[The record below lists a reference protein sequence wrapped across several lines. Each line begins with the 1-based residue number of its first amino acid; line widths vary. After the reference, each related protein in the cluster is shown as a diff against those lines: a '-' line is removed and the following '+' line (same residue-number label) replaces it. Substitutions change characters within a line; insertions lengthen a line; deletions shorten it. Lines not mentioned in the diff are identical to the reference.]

1 MLEDAFVVDFTGGGL
16 FATGVVAHLKNAD
29 FRPTA
34 VDIGDEVAFG
44 DLLVV
49 DVKEDFA
56 TRVIDG
62 LADQICLWRASQK
75 NAGVVRQAVERFQH
89 HYQTRF
95 FENVAA
101 SFEQFDHIGRL
112 IIPREF

>member
-1 MLEDAFVVDFTGGGL
+1 MLEDAFVVDFAGGGF

-29 FRPTA
+29 FRPAA
-34 VDIGDEVAFG
+34 VDIGNEIAFG

-62 LADQICLWRASQK
+62 LADQVGLWRFSQNK
-75 NAGVVRQAVERFQH
+75 RGGG
-89 HYQTRF
+89 
-95 FENVAA
+95 
-101 SFEQFDHIGRL
+101 SSGG
-112 IIPREF
+112 